1 MKLLQSY
8 NQEQD
13 EENRRTRDR
22 QGESD
27 HFLRLME
34 ERLIAHRQQ
43 SEQLERSVEA
53 MVTDLRSEMVKDIR
67 GVGKELAL
75 DIVSLNKK
83 IDAKGQMHGDRM
95 RVME

>member
-1 MKLLQSY
+1 MLQSY

-22 QGESD
+22 QGECD